1 MWLRMYYR
9 IPSTARKYSTTKNA
23 LCQLSWLSTRNML
36 LSHKF
41 QMRDILLLLSFLLHC
56 FFAFFFLISLT
67 VSERISVFVM
77 KGFVTNLWGSS
88 TFFLFSQGK
97 YERLVVDMRNEIE
110 REREKS
116 SSERHSLASQ
126 LEQAMRESKDL
137 SALLRER
144 DEVNS

>member
-1 MWLRMYYR
+1 
-9 IPSTARKYSTTKNA
+9 
-23 LCQLSWLSTRNML
+23 
-36 LSHKF
+36 
-41 QMRDILLLLSFLLHC
+41 
-56 FFAFFFLISLT
+56 
-67 VSERISVFVM
+67 M

>member
-1 MWLRMYYR
+1 
-9 IPSTARKYSTTKNA
+9 
-23 LCQLSWLSTRNML
+23 ML
-36 LSHKF
+36 LSNKF
-41 QMRDILLLLSFLLHC
+41 QMRDILLLLFFLLHC
-56 FFAFFFLISLT
+56 FFVFLISHT
-67 VSERISVFVM
+67 VYERISVFCHE
-77 KGFVTNLWGSS
+77 GFCEKPLRQ
-88 TFFLFSQGK
+88 FCLFLLSQGK

>member
-1 MWLRMYYR
+1 
-9 IPSTARKYSTTKNA
+9 
-23 LCQLSWLSTRNML
+23 ML
-36 LSHKF
+36 LSNKF
-41 QMRDILLLLSFLLHC
+41 QMRDILLPLSFLLHC
-56 FFAFFFLISLT
+56 FFVFFFDKSH
-67 VSERISVFVM
+67 SFRKDFCFCHE
-77 KGFVTNLWGSS
+77 GFCDKPLRQ
-88 TFFLFSQGK
+88 FCLFLLSQGK